1 MATINEIMDNVRTIN
16 EDSCAL
22 VHKYTEIQF
31 PLVKVMK
38 VDRTGW
44 NSPTSHTVPVPE
56 FLCQPFHY
64 SVAVQ
69 QSLCIPLW

>member
-1 MATINEIMDNVRTIN
+1 MNHE
-16 EDSCAL
+16 ESCTL

-31 PLVKVMK
+31 PLVKVMN

-56 FLCQPFHY
+56 SLCQPFHY
-64 SVAVQ
+64 TVAVQ
-69 QSLCIPLW
+69 QPPRVPVW